1 MANVIETTG
10 KTIQDAIDAAIA
22 QLGVTEDNISVE
34 VLETPAKRLFGL
46 LGERPAKIRATV
58 KTPLTPPVA
67 TETAKEVVEPVAE
80 PAKEVVESVSKPV
93 KEVVEAVAEPAKEVV
108 ETVAEPVTETAEE
121 VFEPILEPSPVV
133 EEKSAPE
140 PFDREQVLDA
150 AKKFLQDVFAT
161 MDLEVAIEVTEED
174 DTGYL
179 LDLSG
184 KNLGMLIGRRGQ
196 ALDALQYLLNL
207 AVNRTAENKIH
218 FTLDVE
224 DYRRRREETL
234 VKLAKSVA
242 ERAIKTRKDVRLE
255 PMNRHE
261 RKIIHTVL
269 QDNDRIETHSSGEDP
284 YRYVIV
290 TPVKRARR

>member
-58 KTPLTPPVA
+58 KTPPPPPVA
-67 TETAKEVVEPVAE
+67 PEPVKEIVKPTAEVVEPVAE
-80 PAKEVVESVSKPV
+80 PVTEVVESVTEP
-93 KEVVEAVAEPAKEVV
+93 VAESTTEIV
-108 ETVAEPVTETAEE
+108 ESVAESDTEPAEE

-133 EEKSAPE
+133 EEKSDSE
-140 PFDREQVLDA
+140 PVDREQIINA

-224 DYRRRREETL
+224 DYRRRREDTL

-269 QDNDRIETHSSGEDP
+269 QDNDRVETHSAGEDP